1 MLKQRT
7 EQLRNELDQE
17 EKAKLE
23 GNRRMLEYQQLVA
36 ENTSLQKWYDK
47 MKKDLAHVREK
58 GQNKVS

>member
-47 MKKDLAHVREK
+47 MKKDLAYVREK